1 MADAYIVRHGG
12 SGGGAELAPLS
23 KPATSAEIK
32 EGYQAYTDEGD
43 VIIGAYS
50 VSDVYPQLNAVS
62 ISKSGNNLNIS
73 NPSTNGNFVKGYKV
87 IGNNEVLK
95 QLTST
100 TFDLTSVAANRYVMK
115 ARATAEG
122 FTDSADSGT
131 VDLAVFEIRYNLTNL
146 KSSIS
151 TKKTTNGQTL
161 SFTLTPTT
169 GKHLPPTI
177 WIDCNG
183 RSLKYT
189 YDSYSGAVS
198 VSALELAYATSEA
211 DGATLAKPQILM
223 GEDGETLAIGPVAN
237 ATSFDILSGDNTLGN
252 VEVEITEPY
261 VINITASALDV
272 PKLRTPTISIED
284 GVVSVETP
292 KYATSCEY
300 YCATHNQLLFTDDD
314 LPVKTF
320 SVEAVSGASYGFAL
334 NSNSYY
340 ESKNYHVSSSYA
352 LCKVVFNVSSATT
365 ARFDCINSGE
375 SNYDYG
381 LISQIDQTLSLS
393 NNDDGST
400 GTTTVLKN
408 FKGAS
413 STSVVQVNVS
423 VPAGEH
429 FVYVKYRKDG
439 SGNSG
444 NDSLQF
450 KVTLL

>member
-32 EGYQAYTDEGD
+32 EGYQAYTDEGE

-50 VSDVYPQLNAVS
+50 VSDVHPQLNAVS

-95 QLTST
+95 QQTST
-100 TFDLTSVAANRYVMK
+100 TFDLTSIAANRYVMK

-131 VDLAVFEIRYNLTNL
+131 VDLAVFEIKYNLTNL
-146 KSSIS
+146 KCSIS
-151 TKKTTNGQTL
+151 TKKTTSGQTL
-161 SFTLTPTT
+161 SFTLTPNT

-211 DGATLAKPQILM
+211 DGTTLAKPQILM

-237 ATSFDILSGDNTLGN
+237 ATLFDILSGDNTLGN

-284 GVVSVETP
+284 GILSVETP
-292 KYATSCEY
+292 KYTTSCEC
-300 YCATHNQLLFTDDD
+300 YCATHNELLFTDDN
-314 LPVKTF
+314 LPV
-320 SVEAVSGASYGFAL
+320 
-334 NSNSYY
+334 
-340 ESKNYHVSSSYA
+340 
-352 LCKVVFNVSSATT
+352 
-365 ARFDCINSGE
+365 
-375 SNYDYG
+375 
-381 LISQIDQTLSLS
+381 
-393 NNDDGST
+393 
-400 GTTTVLKN
+400 
-408 FKGAS
+408 
-413 STSVVQVNVS
+413 
-423 VPAGEH
+423 
-429 FVYVKYRKDG
+429 
-439 SGNSG
+439 
-444 NDSLQF
+444 
-450 KVTLL
+450 